1 MDLPVEVKEALNK
14 AIKNAIKNANGE
26 GGCIEEE
33 IFLSKEQVMAIAGAA
48 DRINYTS
55 SLESRIGKMRE
66 ILIGTKLLSEEN
78 SIKEIINTPNLFI
91 ETLED
96 EVQEVQEFI
105 KSILPFADYQSD
117 YVKDKALEM
126 LKETGF
132 VKGIENYSRYLTD
145 REPGEQPMTLLD
157 YFPDDFLLF
166 IDESHM
172 TIPQVRGMYN
182 GDRARK
188 EILVEY

>member
-14 AIKNAIKNANGE
+14 AIKNANNKD
-26 GGCIEEE
+26 GCVAEEV
-33 IFLSKEQVMAIAGAA
+33 FLTKEQIMTIAGAA

-105 KSILPFADYQSD
+105 KSILPFADYQSN
-117 YVKDKALEM
+117 YVKDKALEN
-126 LKETGF
+126 LKELEEYIIF
-132 VKGIENYSRYLTD
+132 LKHCIEGMGHLED
-145 REPGEQPMTLLD
+145 
-157 YFPDDFLLF
+157 F
-166 IDESHM
+166 IDK
-172 TIPQVRGMYN
+172 T
-182 GDRARK
+182 K
-188 EILVEY
+188 